1 MKHNNELDFSIA
13 VLIVLVILVH
23 IVNFGNL
30 YPLAKSSILAFM
42 MPTFLFITGYLV
54 NIDKSIKDFLRYLL
68 QIFLPYIIFVMG
80 YAVLSLYLPVRDG
93 IETLDWPTIVNVLC
107 VKSIGP
113 YWFFHTMIVCGTIY
127 YTVFQTFRSLSTA
140 AKYSLFAAVL
150 IAVALWTPI
159 LNIKAA
165 VYYFVGVG
173 IRLYVGDFSRVYVKS
188 LWPALPFG
196 LLISNPAF
204 HDWGAI
210 SILICA
216 VCFLCFSSFLFT
228 FFKGRAKTVA
238 EYIGRNTFPIYVF
251 HPIFTML
258 SKFLLPFFRFEP
270 TGLLHAFFTIVMCI
284 AGSLCM
290 AKLMDRTRLSFLLG
304 RKRILR

>member
-1 MKHNNELDFSIA
+1 MKHNNELDFSRA

-30 YPLAKSSILAFM
+30 YPLAKSSIFAFM
-42 MPTFLFITGYLV
+42 MTTFLFITGYLV

-80 YAVLSLYLPVRDG
+80 YAVLSLYMPVRDW

-150 IAVALWTPI
+150 IAVVLWTPI

-188 LWPALPFG
+188 LLACFAIRPAYIQSGLPRLGLNIHPYLCG
-196 LLISNPAF
+196 LLLVF
-204 HDWGAI
+204 LLV
-210 SILICA
+210 SIHFLQRSRQDRGRIYRQEHFPNLRFPSDIHHA
-216 VCFLCFSSFLFT
+216 VQVFASLLPVWANRTVACFL
-228 FFKGRAKTVA
+228 
-238 EYIGRNTFPIYVF
+238 YYRNV
-251 HPIFTML
+251 H
-258 SKFLLPFFRFEP
+258 R
-270 TGLLHAFFTIVMCI
+270 
-284 AGSLCM
+284 
-290 AKLMDRTRLSFLLG
+290 R
-304 RKRILR
+304 